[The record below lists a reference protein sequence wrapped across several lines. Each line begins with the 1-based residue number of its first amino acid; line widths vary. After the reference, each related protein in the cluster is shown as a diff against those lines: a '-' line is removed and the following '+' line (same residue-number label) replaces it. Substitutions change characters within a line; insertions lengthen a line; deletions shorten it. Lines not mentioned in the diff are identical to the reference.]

1 MCTTGTIGYPI
12 LAPNSITQT
21 IYDGLRD
28 TFPIEF
34 KFKARNSLPIFST
47 PATATIDEPSQGS
60 PAPTI
65 TYNELVYTLSRA
77 QIVAAS
83 NKSFM
88 LTNQSSTIAD
98 FVLTF
103 QTDYAIPATSSIQKY
118 IFVVI
123 PLIQQDSSSTGE
135 SPYFRALSGQSVDGQ
150 VSLDQ
155 CLPAQVNREFVCYS
169 TCLNPNS
176 VRTLVMIFRKGCLLS
191 STTLTKLGASTF
203 GISGGTVWPTFIAPT
218 DTILAGPMTFTLE
231 QFNSSVVVSTLSS
244 KASTGS
250 ATSRINNVNNY
261 TCVPLD
267 PDLDILGGKL
277 TIDTTTGKTK
287 PMIALLDE
295 RAAIR
300 DMENSISPLTP
311 KQIET
316 IVGIFLGAL
325 AVLLFFSGIGF
336 FMIKRAEVSAAANA
350 KNAVAAASAI
360 AAVTPP
366 AWVFQLPSSISIA
379 LLFCLVGIFIGT
391 LVR

>member
-1 MCTTGTIGYPI
+1 
-12 LAPNSITQT
+12 
-21 IYDGLRD
+21 
-28 TFPIEF
+28 
-34 KFKARNSLPIFST
+34 
-47 PATATIDEPSQGS
+47 
-60 PAPTI
+60 
-65 TYNELVYTLSRA
+65 
-77 QIVAAS
+77 
-83 NKSFM
+83 
-88 LTNQSSTIAD
+88 
-98 FVLTF
+98 
-103 QTDYAIPATSSIQKY
+103 
-118 IFVVI
+118 
-123 PLIQQDSSSTGE
+123 
-135 SPYFRALSGQSVDGQ
+135 
-150 VSLDQ
+150 
-155 CLPAQVNREFVCYS
+155 
-169 TCLNPNS
+169 
-176 VRTLVMIFRKGCLLS
+176 
-191 STTLTKLGASTF
+191 
-203 GISGGTVWPTFIAPT
+203 
-218 DTILAGPMTFTLE
+218 MTFTLE